1 MIFYDKCFD
10 FVAALPCQMFR
21 VYREQMS
28 LHHVA
33 PKSSTVLWQ
42 VTTFSRV
49 EGFTQDEQV
58 EIETSHRSINIPL
71 NL

>member
-1 MIFYDKCFD
+1 MIFYDKCFE